1 MMVQPRV
8 LCRDPYGSRVQPCGQ
23 GRLRAAARWQ
33 PLRELGSRTLAPV
46 GRSRVPPWL
55 VGMVLLLAL
64 AGCGAG
70 PASAQSSG
78 GSASSPAASPSL
90 PVSSSPTMTPPVS
103 WQSYQDSHYPFS
115 VQYPLGWTALPDAH
129 LDANPPYEVVSF
141 YPGSGQSAPAL
152 NVISITVAAQQPDDV
167 QSGPPPGF
175 APAGDV
181 TIAGA
186 TEKMF
191 SGPGTAGGQDLL
203 VEYDGGSH
211 LYLFVANSDAASAA
225 AFKQT
230 LMRLLASFQTQAGG

>member
-1 MMVQPRV
+1 MMVQPHALRRYS
-8 LCRDPYGSRVQPCGQ
+8 CGSRV
-23 GRLRAAARWQ
+23 L
-33 PLRELGSRTLAPV
+33 
-46 GRSRVPPWL
+46 PWL
-55 VGMVLLLAL
+55 VGVVLLLSL

-70 PASAQSSG
+70 PGAVQSSR
-78 GSASSPAASPSL
+78 GSASSPATPPL

-115 VQYPLGWTALPDAH
+115 VQYPLDWTALPDAH
-129 LDANPPYEVVSF
+129 LGANPPYEIVSF

-181 TIAGA
+181 TIAGT

-191 SGPGTAGGQDLL
+191 SGPGTAGGQELL
-203 VEYDGGSH
+203 VEYDGASH
-211 LYLFVANSDAASAA
+211 LYLFVANADAASAA

-230 LMRLLASFQTQAGG
+230 LMRLLTSFQTQAGG